1 MLATLGPT
9 MPPHVCGCRRPALP
23 QHWNSAI
30 QAQWR
35 DRLPWHRS
43 QVVSWEGPWRGPA
56 HDPLGSGVLYTQG
69 LGSPGRAPEG
79 SGVA

>member
-1 MLATLGPT
+1 MEGSVEGPLAMAPLTGP
-9 MPPHVCGCRRPALP
+9 R
-23 QHWNSAI
+23 
-30 QAQWR
+30 
-35 DRLPWHRS
+35 
-43 QVVSWEGPWRGPA
+43 VSWEGPWRGPA